1 MQADLIC
8 RFFKRSA
15 WSNDRRLMTFL
26 PPTLKRDLAS
36 GRLTEQLADIAE
48 EASALILPLWRADAA
63 VTRKADDSPVTEAD
77 QKAELLIVA
86 RLAALYPEIQAV
98 AEEACAADGAPD
110 AERAF
115 FLIDPLD
122 GTKAFVAEREA
133 FTVNIALVKGDRVV
147 AGVISAPA
155 MGQTWRSGGTGKAA
169 GAFTRRFGD
178 AAWRPVRVREKP
190 EKGSA
195 LVSHSLKEDEAERIA
210 ARFGCAQWQALDS
223 SVKFCLIA
231 EGRFD
236 VYPRTGPT
244 CEWDTGAGQAILEAA
259 GGRVLTLDG
268 QPLTYAKPGFLN
280 PGFVAMGG

>member
-1 MQADLIC
+1 
-8 RFFKRSA
+8 
-15 WSNDRRLMTFL
+15 MTSL
-26 PPTLKRDLAS
+26 PQNLKRDLAS
-36 GRLTEQLADIAE
+36 GRLTEVLADVAE
-48 EASALILPLWRADAA
+48 AASALILPYWRADAA

-77 QKAELLIVA
+77 QKAETFIVE
-86 RLAALYPEIQAV
+86 RLGALYPGVQTV
-98 AEEACAADGAPD
+98 AEEACAAEGAPD

-133 FTVNIALVKGDRVV
+133 FTVNIALVQGDKVV

-155 MGQTWRSGGTGKAA
+155 MGQTWRSGGAA
-169 GAFTRRFGD
+169 PRTRGAFARRFGETT
-178 AAWRPVRVREKP
+178 WRAIRVREKP
-190 EKGSA
+190 ERGFA
-195 LVSHSLKEDEAERIA
+195 LISHSLKEDEAERIA
-210 ARFGCAQWQALDS
+210 ARFGCSEWQALDS

-268 QPLTYAKPGFLN
+268 QPLSYAKPTFLN
-280 PGFVAMGG
+280 PGFVALGA

>member
-1 MQADLIC
+1 MML
-8 RFFKRSA
+8 
-15 WSNDRRLMTFL
+15 L
-26 PPTLKRDLAS
+26 PPDLKRDLTT

-48 EASALILPLWRADAA
+48 EASALILPLWRADTA

-77 QKAELLIVA
+77 QKAEVLIVE
-86 RLAALYPEIQAV
+86 RLAALYPEIQTV
-98 AEEACAADGAPD
+98 AEEACAANGAPD

-133 FTVNIALVKGDRVV
+133 FTVNIALVKGERVV

-155 MGQTWRSGGTGKAA
+155 MGQSWRSGGTDAG

-178 AAWRPVRVREKP
+178 PAWRPVRVREKP

-195 LVSHSLKEDEAERIA
+195 LISHSLKEDEAERIA
-210 ARFGCAQWQALDS
+210 ARYGCAQWQALDS

-268 QPLTYAKPGFLN
+268 QPLAYGKPGFLN

>member
-1 MQADLIC
+1 
-8 RFFKRSA
+8 
-15 WSNDRRLMTFL
+15 MTFL
-26 PPTLKRDLAS
+26 PPNLKRDLAT
-36 GRLTEQLADIAE
+36 GRLTEQLAEIAE
-48 EASALILPLWRADAA
+48 EASALILPFWRADAA

-86 RLAALYPEIQAV
+86 RLAALYPEVQAV

-133 FTVNIALVKGDRVV
+133 FTVNIALVKGEQVV

-155 MGQTWRSGGTGKAA
+155 MGQTWRSGGTDAAGA

-178 AAWRPVRVREKP
+178 PAWRPVRVREKP

-210 ARFGCAQWQALDS
+210 ARFGCGQWQALDS

-259 GGRVLTLDG
+259 GGRVLNLDG